1 MKLLELLLEVE
12 LVKLLFAEW
21 VKVILI
27 LLAFEWVQL
36 SGGLWG
42 LELMKMLLKVTGKL
56 LELPVGT
63 MSRFRNLQR

>member
-1 MKLLELLLEVE
+1 MVLSGD
-12 LVKLLFAEW
+12 LVKLLFAQG
-21 VKVILI
+21 VKVIL
-27 LLAFEWVQL
+27 LVLGFAGVLL